1 MKKYMVAYYNEYNR
15 GVNGGIRILTSL
27 DYRQV
32 IALIRKYYEFPEE
45 ITTVQ
50 ELADYYISG
59 GQLEELDGD
68 TMITVQTIDN
78 VVMLNIY

>member
-1 MKKYMVAYYNEYNR
+1 MKKYMVAYYNEYMR
-15 GVNGGIRILTSL
+15 GGIHILTPL

-32 IALIRKYYEFPEE
+32 IKLVRKYYEFPEE
-45 ITTVQ
+45 ITTVK
-50 ELADYYISG
+50 ELADYYING

-78 VVMLNIY
+78 VVLLNIY